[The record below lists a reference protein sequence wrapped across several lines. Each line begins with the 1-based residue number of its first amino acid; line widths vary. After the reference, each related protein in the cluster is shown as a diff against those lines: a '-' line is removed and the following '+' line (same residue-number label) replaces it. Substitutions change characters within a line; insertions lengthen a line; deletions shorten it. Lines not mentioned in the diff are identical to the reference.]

1 MTDSISST
9 DSPLLIDLWTVDPS
23 RADELIR
30 AVSSAVQGIM
40 AEQPG
45 FVCAQIYRSV
55 DGHAVLLGVS
65 MRTVQERQQ
74 LTDSAEAQKAIR
86 ELRTIGHSHVRL
98 FRLVDSFGSSADPQA
113 TVDDASA

>member
-1 MTDSISST
+1 MSDSIPGT
-9 DSPLLIDLWTVDPS
+9 ESPILIDFWTVDPS
-23 RADELIR
+23 MADELIR
-30 AVSSAVQGIM
+30 AISSTVQGTVS
-40 AEQPG
+40 EQPG
-45 FVCAQIYRSV
+45 FVCAQIYKSV